1 MQATNA
7 PAAARICIIEE
18 EPHNNQR
25 QQQKPIMQQLANH
38 QTNKQTNKQKR
49 RHAKLDN
56 VIFIFKLDFFG
67 YFFS

>member
-25 QQQKPIMQQLANH
+25 QQQKPIMQQLAI
-38 QTNKQTNKQKR
+38 KQTNKQKR